1 MTTFKCGW
9 RCTVCGETRYYAVEI
24 DAIVDE
30 KGGSDIANTKKIQ
43 DGSQETRT
51 LRTAE
56 AEEHAERCGRIGIH
70 IFGLHEDPEEREA
83 RKVRT

>member
-1 MTTFKCGW
+1 MTFKCGW

-24 DAIVDE
+24 DAIVDYS
-30 KGGSDIANTKKIQ
+30 GGSDAANTQKIH
-43 DGSQETRT
+43 DGSEGIRQQRT
-51 LRTAE
+51 DE
-56 AEEHAERCGRIGIH
+56 ANAHAEQCGRTGIH